1 MANQENFSTD
11 IQAVSDSYTKF
22 IVSRIIDNTQD
33 TLLDMEVPAEFSD
46 ALLENNIEISLYS
59 LADNSLIYSDVIRN
73 GEGIF
78 TIALQYRDNSLRR
91 LLFIDFSKLELDLP
105 TGQYTVSLNFFADEL
120 GSSDERVL
128 NITNISTSRTEVE
141 MELTDVTLQ
150 PDMEQFAIPRIPV
163 NFIYPVLAQIF
174 NQSGSDA
181 VDVPTSPIKI
191 DSSSLYRNFT
201 SESGERLIE
210 YQFDVDAES
219 KLGINTITQ
228 NVLDDA
234 YPLVIEKIE
243 AMILN
248 FGSTSFTETELE
260 QYVIESLDIAYDS
273 ALDDEAQNPQH
284 YRFDLI

>member
-22 IVSRIIDNTQD
+22 TVSRIIDNTQD

-248 FGSTSFTETELE
+248 SGSTSFTETELE